1 MKNLRDLL
9 EHMVKDLYSA
19 EDQMLEAYQKM
30 SEKAD
35 NKELKK
41 HFEEHIEETKKHKK
55 ILDEICDEMGIKPS
69 GEKCKGMEG
78 LVKEALGFIKED
90 DLDKDVRDAGMI
102 AQAQRLEH
110 YEITGYGTARRYAE
124 ELKLD
129 KVEKKLKS
137 ILDEEYSQ
145 DDVLT
150 KLAESRLN
158 REAK

>member
-1 MKNLRDLL
+1 MKDLKDLL
-9 EHMVKDLYSA
+9 EHMLKDLYSA

-30 SEKAD
+30 AEKAD

-41 HFEEHIEETKKHKK
+41 HFEDHIEETKKHKK
-55 ILDEICDEMGIKPS
+55 ILDEVCEEMGIKPS

-90 DLDKDVRDAGMI
+90 GLDKDVRDAGMI

-129 KVEKKLKS
+129 SVEKKLKS